1 MPTSPKDILPG
12 MFIYA
17 KVWIIVQHYDINA
30 AFWMEK
36 NLCASGPHYCT
47 VRLGNFTDAAPTP
60 SVN

>member
-36 NLCASGPHYCT
+36 KFFVPVALITALS
-47 VRLGNFTDAAPTP
+47 A
-60 SVN
+60 